1 MYAKGSRGFAA
12 ASWLM
17 LLVAVAHTLGLL
29 NEAPT
34 DEWAAAID
42 GMKEATMAVGPFDMN
57 FWGLYVALWIQVG
70 ALLVMLAGCNLL
82 LVFTVPTE
90 QVRKPVR
97 ALSILESGI
106 CAALCALFL
115 YYQVPPPAI
124 SFALLT
130 VAFLASALS
139 AHRALSEETD

>member
-1 MYAKGSRGFAA
+1 
-12 ASWLM
+12 
-17 LLVAVAHTLGLL
+17 
-29 NEAPT
+29 
-34 DEWAAAID
+34 
-42 GMKEATMAVGPFDMN
+42 
-57 FWGLYVALWIQVG
+57 
-70 ALLVMLAGCNLL
+70 MLAGCNLL

-97 ALSILESGI
+97 ALSILESAI